1 MDIRDHFSRFLNSDR
16 YQYTESDVY
25 LQLGLQNQP
34 VVFDFF
40 FRKTQDNGLAVV
52 AGTESVLRLITL
64 LNTASPEAKRAYFA
78 TVIHEPE
85 LLEYLSS
92 LTFNGNIYAMREG
105 EICFPYEPVMI
116 VEGELIP
123 SKIIETPLLN
133 CFNYQMAIA
142 SKASRVTRVAHPA
155 GVLAFGPRRAHG
167 YDAAMMGTKAALI
180 GGCAGHSS
188 LATEQHYGVP
198 ATGSMSHSFIQS
210 FGVGEDGEKAAFDAF
225 TKRRCELKAPSIIL
239 LIDTYDTLRSGL
251 TAAIACFKKYNL
263 ENNTGTIYG
272 IRLDSGDLAYLS
284 KQCRKQL
291 DDEGL
296 KRAQIV
302 LSNGL
307 NEQLIA
313 ELRAQGAPFDVLGVG
328 DSIATS
334 SDNPCFGGVYKLV
347 SSGGKPVIKVSNDA
361 VKTLTPAH
369 KSVYRI
375 YQNGEA
381 RADLI
386 TLAHNDSDVTKLK
399 AGETITI
406 TSEGNR
412 LLQTTFKADSY
423 TIRELLEP
431 MVLDGQLTSAG
442 LAMSNLQ
449 ESRDFYKQH
458 LNTFSPECRR
468 TVNPHRYKVNLSH
481 DLYTLKYK
489 MLSQLKKD

>member
-1 MDIRDHFSRFLNSDR
+1 MDIRDHLSRFLNSDR

-25 LQLGLQNQP
+25 LQLGLQCQP

-40 FRKTQDNGLAVV
+40 FRKTHDDGLAVV

-64 LNTASPEAKRAYFA
+64 LNTATPEEKRAHFA
-78 TVIHEPE
+78 TVIHEPD
-85 LLEYLSS
+85 LLNYLST
-92 LTFNGNIYAMREG
+92 LTFHGNIYAMREG

-116 VEGELIP
+116 VEGELVP
-123 SKIIETPLLN
+123 SKILETPLLN
-133 CFNYQMAIA
+133 SFNYQMAIA

-167 YDAAMMGTKAALI
+167 YDAAMLGTKAALI
-180 GGCAGHSS
+180 GGCVGHSS
-188 LATEQHYGVP
+188 LATEQHYGV
-198 ATGSMSHSFIQS
+198 ASTGSMSHSFIQS
-210 FGVGEDGEKAAFDAF
+210 FGVGKQGEQQAFDAF
-225 TKRRCELKAPSIIL
+225 VQRRCQLNSATIIL
-239 LIDTYDTLRSGL
+239 LIDTYNTLGSGL
-251 TAAIACFKKYNL
+251 PQAIACFKKYNL
-263 ENNTGTIYG
+263 EQNKAINYG

-291 DDEGL
+291 DEAGL
-296 KRAQIV
+296 PRAQIV

-347 SSGGKPVIKVSNDA
+347 SSNGEPVIKVSNDV

-386 TLAHNDSDVTKLK
+386 ALAHNDTDVAKLK

-406 TSEGNR
+406 TAEGNR
-412 LLQTTFKADSY
+412 LLNTTFEAGSY

-431 MVLDGQLTSAG
+431 MVLGGKLTPAG
-442 LAMSNLQ
+442 LAQSNLQ
-449 ESRDFYKQH
+449 ASCDFYKQN
-458 LNTFSPECRR
+458 LTTFSPECRR
-468 TVNPHRYKVNLSH
+468 TVNPHRYKVNLSQE
-481 DLYTLKYK
+481 LYDLKYN
-489 MLSQLKKD
+489 MLSQLQKD